1 MNGER
6 LSLGAANDNSGDYD
20 TGLTDDSAKSYIIM
34 PSPAPAT
41 ILKVVVN
48 EQGGCAAW

>member
-1 MNGER
+1 MSGER
-6 LSLGAANDNSGDYD
+6 LSGDYD
-20 TGLTDDSAKSYIIM
+20 TGLTDDSTKSYIIM

-48 EQGGCAAW
+48 SRGGGCAGH